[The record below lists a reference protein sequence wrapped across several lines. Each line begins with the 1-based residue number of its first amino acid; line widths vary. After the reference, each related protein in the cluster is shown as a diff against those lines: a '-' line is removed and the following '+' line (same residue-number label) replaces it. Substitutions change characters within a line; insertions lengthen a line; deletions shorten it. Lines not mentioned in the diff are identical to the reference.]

1 MNALLIP
8 TVALLN
14 RFRYPVKFSLIFL
27 VVLVPLVLLSAITLG
42 QLNEEIRFFQNER
55 DGIEYIGA
63 VRPSMEY
70 VQQHRGM
77 MATVLASND
86 ATARSRA
93 VELRQRVNN
102 SLAALASVDQMLGD
116 RLTTGTG
123 MLQISQRWQQL
134 EGRADNLS
142 PEQSFD
148 QHSELVAELVGL
160 IRHVADTSE
169 ITLDPILD
177 TYYLGDALV
186 NNLPALTETMGQARA
201 IASQAAA
208 VGELEEAQRIR
219 LEVLLSN
226 MNSYR
231 AALMSGLESAME
243 YNPQLVPGLRGAVQN
258 NNEAIEALATLV
270 RQRLLD
276 TDAITVSATE
286 AFDTATR
293 SIDASYALFDAVL
306 PQMDNLLA
314 ARVQEDVRIRNLAL
328 TIVVLVLLGL
338 AYLFAGLYRSI
349 IESVEHI
356 AEVAEKVA
364 GGDLTVRVQLNTRD
378 EMQGIANSF
387 NTVSEQF
394 GQLVRQIS
402 DATGQLASAAEEMTS
417 VSRHSAENIQQQH
430 AETDQVATAMNEM
443 SVTVQEVSGST
454 VSASSAAQDTDEQ
467 AQSGS
472 RVVLAAA
479 DGIARLAEEID
490 RSSEGVQRVSAD
502 SEAISSVLDVI
513 MGIAEQ
519 TNLLAL
525 NAAIEA
531 ARAGEQGRGFAVVAD
546 EVRTLASRTQQSAS
560 EIESMIEHLQT
571 GVREA
576 VQMMNGSRERA
587 HKGVELA
594 REAAGT
600 LEAITK
606 AATTISDM
614 NTHIATAV
622 EQQSATA
629 EEINRNITRIRGLA
643 EQSASGAEQATV
655 ASDQLARLATDLQ
668 GYTERYTVTR
678 SSAQDCVRHFGTGA
692 RGICR

>member
-1 MNALLIP
+1 MNALLMP
-8 TVALLN
+8 AVTLLN
-14 RFRYPVKFSLIFL
+14 RFRYPVKFALIFL
-27 VVLVPLVLLSAITLG
+27 AVLIPLVFLSVITVG
-42 QLNEEIRFFQNER
+42 QINEDIRFLQNER
-55 DGIEYIGA
+55 DGVEYIAAVRTPIEYI
-63 VRPSMEY
+63 
-70 VQQHRGM
+70 QQHRGT
-77 MATVLASND
+77 MAAVLAGDD
-86 ATARSRA
+86 AAARGRA
-93 VELRQRVNN
+93 TELRRRVGD
-102 SLAALASVDQMLGD
+102 SLAALASVDQALGD
-116 RLTTGTG
+116 SLGTG
-123 MLQISQRWQQL
+123 ARMQSIRQSWQQL
-134 EGRADNLS
+134 EGRADSLS
-142 PEQSFD
+142 PEQSFS
-148 QHSELVAELVGL
+148 QHTDLVADLMDL

-169 ITLDPILD
+169 ITLDPSLD

-186 NNLPALTETMGQARA
+186 NSIPSLTETMGQARA
-201 IASQAAA
+201 IASEVAALGD
-208 VGELEEAQRIR
+208 VEQTQRIR

-231 AALMSGLESAME
+231 SALMSGLESAMDF
-243 YNPQLVPGLRGAVQN
+243 NPRLASGLRAAVQN
-258 NNEAIEALATLV
+258 NNQAIESLDALV

-276 TDAITVSATE
+276 AEFITVGASET
-286 AFDTATR
+286 FDTATR
-293 SIDASYALFDAVL
+293 SIDASFALFDAVL
-306 PQMDNLLA
+306 PQMDSLLA
-314 ARVQEDVRIRNLAL
+314 TRVQQNIGTRNLAV
-328 TIVVLVLLGL
+328 TVVVLVLLAL
-338 AYLFAGLYRSI
+338 VYLFSGLYRSI
-349 IESVEHI
+349 SESVGHI

-364 GGDLTVRVQLNTRD
+364 GGDLTGRVQLNTRD
-378 EMQGIANSF
+378 EMQGIARSF
-387 NTVSEQF
+387 NTVTDQFEQ
-394 GQLVRQIS
+394 LIRQIR
-402 DATGQLASAAEEMTS
+402 DATAQLASAAEEMTS

-443 SVTVQEVSGST
+443 SATVQEVSGST
-454 VSASSAAQDTDEQ
+454 VNASSAAQDTDEQ
-467 AQSGS
+467 AQAGS

-479 DGIARLAEEID
+479 EGIAALAEEID

-502 SEAISSVLDVI
+502 SESISSVLDVI

-560 EIESMIEHLQT
+560 EIEGMIEHLQT

-576 VQMMNGSRERA
+576 VKLMTGSRERA
-587 HKGVELA
+587 HKGAEMA

-600 LEAITK
+600 LDAITK

-668 GYTERYTVTR
+668 GYTSRFSVSRT
-678 SSAQDCVRHFGTGA
+678 
-692 RGICR
+692 